1 MLAHGVAHATLSV
14 TDMKRARLFYEGK
27 LGLSPKGEVVEGH
40 LIYQAGG
47 GSLFTVYERADPPK
61 AENTAMAFGVEDV
74 AATVKWLQGQGVV
87 FEEYDFPGLKTVHG
101 VAEVAGSKVAWFKDP
116 DGNIL
121 AVSDVR

>member
-1 MLAHGVAHATLSV
+1 MLAQGIAHATLSV

-27 LGLSPKGEVVEGH
+27 LDLSPKDEVVEGH

-61 AENTAMAFGVEDV
+61 AENTAIAFVVDDV

-87 FEEYDFPGLKTVHG
+87 FEEYDFPGLKTVNG
-101 VAEVAGSKVAWFKDP
+101 VADAAGGKAAWFKDP

-121 AVSDVR
+121 ALSDVT